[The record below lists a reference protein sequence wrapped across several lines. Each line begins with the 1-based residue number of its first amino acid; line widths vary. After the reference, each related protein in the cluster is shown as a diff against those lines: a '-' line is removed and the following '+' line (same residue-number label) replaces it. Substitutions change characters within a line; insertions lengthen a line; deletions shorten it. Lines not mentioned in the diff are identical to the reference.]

1 MDIKLISEVYRIGLA
16 IGLLTI
22 EDVINWADKVIE
34 YHDFPP
40 YQFIELSLSTKE
52 NLEKISLK
60 LMMIEGGVDNDLP
73 PKIILGLLNEYL
85 HSTQDMLN
93 VIKIM
98 DKLIKHLPDTCEW
111 IEIEIHFYQMDII

>member
-1 MDIKLISEVYRIGLA
+1 
-16 IGLLTI
+16 
-22 EDVINWADKVIE
+22 
-34 YHDFPP
+34 
-40 YQFIELSLSTKE
+40 
-52 NLEKISLK
+52 
-60 LMMIEGGVDNDLP
+60 MMIEGGVDNDLP

-111 IEIEIHFYQMDII
+111 IEIEIHFLSDGYYLAAQQINGELKDVRNNVKIFLD